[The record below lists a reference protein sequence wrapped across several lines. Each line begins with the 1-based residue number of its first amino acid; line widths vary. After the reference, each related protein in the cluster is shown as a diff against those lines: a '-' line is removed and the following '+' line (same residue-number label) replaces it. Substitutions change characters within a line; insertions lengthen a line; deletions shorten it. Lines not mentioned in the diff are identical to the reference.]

1 MEKCSILKCDST
13 FIATSSYEKNS
24 LRWKMYVRTWSLMVK
39 FSEFNW
45 STCLC
50 FIFFYF
56 TKICFLCWSI
66 DGKFN
71 LINIRNEKKIFLYLF
86 VEMEEEEAPPLFIK
100 KFVVLLVTKKKMSVF
115 DRRIMYNNFKFFFT
129 LLYFR
134 IYMQFDLRFVFLYI
148 WFACIS

>member
-1 MEKCSILKCDST
+1 MAPKFHGKISFSVYAKN
-13 FIATSSYEKNS
+13 SYGKISLNNFDQKFYGKMFNTQMWLDVYSNKFLWKNS

-50 FIFFYF
+50 LIYFFYF

-71 LINIRNEKKIFLYLF
+71 LINIRNEKILLYSF
-86 VEMEEEEAPPLFIK
+86 VEMEEEAVPTLFK
-100 KFVVLLVTKKKMSVF
+100 K
-115 DRRIMYNNFKFFFT
+115 T
-129 LLYFR
+129 LLY
-134 IYMQFDLRFVFLYI
+134 Y
-148 WFACIS
+148 